1 MPVPTTRY
9 RALSSHSHIPNVP
22 VVAYSHLPH
31 AFLSTEW
38 YNGGEVRGVYNSCKR
53 RRLAKGKKEDRV
65 DLIVYGGEIILRKKA
80 ATAMPRERFN
90 YLSPGSQARDST
102 VFVFLL

>member
-1 MPVPTTRY
+1 M
-9 RALSSHSHIPNVP
+9 AEKS
-22 VVAYSHLPH
+22 A
-31 AFLSTEW
+31 
-38 YNGGEVRGVYNSCKR
+38 VYNSVQTAKIGEREKR
-53 RRLAKGKKEDRV
+53 ESRKSDRW
-65 DLIVYGGEIILRKKA
+65 YGGEIVLRKKA

>member
-1 MPVPTTRY
+1 VQT
-9 RALSSHSHIPNVP
+9 AKI
-22 VVAYSHLPH
+22 
-31 AFLSTEW
+31 
-38 YNGGEVRGVYNSCKR
+38 GER
-53 RRLAKGKKEDRV
+53 KKEDRV

-80 ATAMPRERFN
+80 ATAMLRERFN